1 MVKIGARKYYRRR
14 LLEAIGNQSPEELG
28 KLAIEMMENTERVY
42 DEVGIVE
49 GEGDAFDYERAPS
62 DPNNYEQMYNDLR
75 NEYEAR
81 FGGSL
86 GEEPLAQPPAD
97 DITLVMNPDT
107 GTEVKVEG
115 NGGEDPNAV
124 YDDDIF
130 DYEEE

>member
-1 MVKIGARKYYRRR
+1 MVKIGTRKYYRRR

-42 DEVGIVE
+42 DEAGIVE
-49 GEGDAFDYERAPS
+49 GEGDAFDYERVPS
-62 DPNNYEQMYNDLR
+62 DQNNYEQMYKDLR

-86 GEEPLAQPPAD
+86 GEEPLVQPPAD
-97 DITLVMNPDT
+97 DITLAMNPDT

-115 NGGEDPNAV
+115 NGGEDSNAA

-130 DYEEE
+130 DYQEE